1 MQKRVTE
8 IYEAIKLIKMK
19 KKIEMLWIW
28 GCLQFI
34 LMPLMMGQEA
44 LLGPKT
50 IEPAEEF
57 KLIVEP
63 AWIAY
68 GQPHIAWKS
77 KQEKKIFPA
86 DRNSI
91 VEFFFNDLPHCAQG
105 FRIDTVSTNNY
116 VMEVAWVKDFKNENI
131 IERIDVPIS
140 TGLASQL
147 WETYHFIMKFYVSR
161 GIPLP
166 SSEGCSVTFRCLA
179 GDFSVWT
186 FFAKNPL
193 SHLKD
198 LTRICNEI
206 VKDVQKNGGILNEE
220 KYTIEINNYHT
231 EVFFNRR
238 EPGVPGK

>member
-1 MQKRVTE
+1 
-8 IYEAIKLIKMK
+8 MK
-19 KKIEMLWIW
+19 NKYEMLWIL

-34 LMPLMMGQEA
+34 LMPLMMGQEAA

-63 AWIAY
+63 TWIAY
-68 GQPHIAWKS
+68 GQPNISQKS
-77 KQEKKIFPA
+77 ELEKKFFP

-91 VEFFFNDLPHCAQG
+91 VEFFFNDPPHCVQG
-105 FRIDTVSTNNY
+105 FRIDTISMNNY
-116 VMEVAWVKDFKNENI
+116 VMEVARVKDFKNENI

-166 SSEGCSVTFRCLA
+166 SSEGCSVTFRCLV

-198 LTRICNEI
+198 LTKICNELVEDI
-206 VKDVQKNGGILNEE
+206 RENGEILNEE

-231 EVFFNRR
+231 ELFFNRR
-238 EPGVPGK
+238 EPEVPGK